1 MEGINILNKRGFL
14 TPEDRKH
21 KCSHRGE
28 YFTFETNLDLS
39 IPIKVTPFIS
49 NEGKFNVNQYSVD
62 LAIFMEWW
70 SREVWKILNGFPVF
84 ITSNLKLLGL
94 NLCKGKIIFCIIQH

>member
-70 SREVWKILNGFPVF
+70 SREVWKDLNGFSGFHNVKF
-84 ITSNLKLLGL
+84 ELVGFELV
-94 NLCKGKIIFCIIQH
+94 